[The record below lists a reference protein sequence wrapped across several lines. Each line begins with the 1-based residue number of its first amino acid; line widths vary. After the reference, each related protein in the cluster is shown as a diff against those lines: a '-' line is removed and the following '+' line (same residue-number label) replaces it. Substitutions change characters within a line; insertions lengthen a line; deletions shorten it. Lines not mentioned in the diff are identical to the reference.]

1 MLSDKYEHCGSKYG
15 AKRRIACVYIVLQTN
30 WRGWALNDIME

>member
-15 AKRRIACVYIVLQTN
+15 AKRGIACVYIVIYNN
-30 WRGWALNDIME
+30 WRGWALEGKIE